1 MMCPAEL
8 PTKHELMR
16 ACRGGGHDDHPLL
29 RAACEL
35 SALHEQLARLA
46 PHRRTAPDENRAAL
60 VVAIDRW
67 VGDRLPPVQASAA
80 DRAPRSVGAV
90 VDRIAEYTAVAFT
103 ALTRTD
109 DWSLWDAWNQLAV
122 LSLAYEEL
130 VADLL
135 AGRRR
140 LPGG

>member
-1 MMCPAEL
+1 MTRPIEL
-8 PTKHELMR
+8 PSKHELMR

-35 SALHEQLARLA
+35 TALHEQLSRLE
-46 PHRRTAPDENRAAL
+46 PQRRDGPDENRAAL
-60 VVAIDRW
+60 VTGIDRW
-67 VGDRLPPVQASAA
+67 VRARLPPAHASTT
-80 DRAPRSVGAV
+80 DRPPQSMGAV

-109 DWSLWDAWNQLAV
+109 DWSLWDAWTNLEE
-122 LSLAYEEL
+122 LSAAYEEL
-130 VADLL
+130 VADLA

-140 LPGG
+140 LPGA